1 MTEGVFMEGNRIGR
15 AFPAT
20 QGKLRRSCSEVAPST
35 VGPDGVFAVQ
45 AAYGKVSG
53 DADMFHCTRMI
64 VLLPLWARENRYR
77 AASSGLG
84 AVVPMVKGGHADGI
98 RLAAAAAVASVV
110 VLAVMLAARV
120 L

>member
-35 VGPDGVFAVQ
+35 VGPDGVSAVQ
-45 AAYGKVSG
+45 AAYGKASG
-53 DADMFHCTRMI
+53 DADMFHCTRKIM
-64 VLLPLWARENRYR
+64 LLPLWAREIRHR

-84 AVVPMVKGGHADGI
+84 AVLPMVKGGHADGI
-98 RLAAAAAVASVV
+98 RLAAAAIVASVV
-110 VLAVMLAARV
+110 VLAVMFAARV